1 MFGLF
6 NVERF
11 HAPLNIASFVYV
23 LATVVAVLILGIKPL
38 GKMRLPWLL
47 LLPMAA
53 FLVLKLVWGYPLIG
67 PMALPITVT
76 EICAIVVTAALA
88 HQIACRLHG
97 IESASAAI
105 IAEDPSRQPVPLE
118 TAQSAMYREVRRARQ
133 HDRPLALLS
142 VASHGQCA
150 SPVQD
155 HLLKELQRELMD
167 KFTNFRIAD
176 LLAKETKD
184 HAIVTQTNQHFVV
197 LLPETDRTA
206 AEEVVQHLNATVKST
221 LGLKLRIGMSTFPD
235 EEVTLVGLLKRAE
248 TAMRERTNG
257 ERRPVVLEPMTPS
270 TQSVAYS
277 EPIHSDA
284 DSSEDHSIIEFQRGL
299 GDPTN
304 ADRRVAEA
312 VGAPSPRSMRS
323 PK

>member
-1 MFGLF
+1 
-6 NVERF
+6 
-11 HAPLNIASFVYV
+11 
-23 LATVVAVLILGIKPL
+23 
-38 GKMRLPWLL
+38 
-47 LLPMAA
+47 
-53 FLVLKLVWGYPLIG
+53 
-67 PMALPITVT
+67 
-76 EICAIVVTAALA
+76 
-88 HQIACRLHG
+88 
-97 IESASAAI
+97 
-105 IAEDPSRQPVPLE
+105 
-118 TAQSAMYREVRRARQ
+118 
-133 HDRPLALLS
+133 
-142 VASHGQCA
+142 
-150 SPVQD
+150 
-155 HLLKELQRELMD
+155 
-167 KFTNFRIAD
+167 
-176 LLAKETKD
+176 
-184 HAIVTQTNQHFVV
+184 
-197 LLPETDRTA
+197 
-206 AEEVVQHLNATVKST
+206 
-221 LGLKLRIGMSTFPD
+221 MSTFPD